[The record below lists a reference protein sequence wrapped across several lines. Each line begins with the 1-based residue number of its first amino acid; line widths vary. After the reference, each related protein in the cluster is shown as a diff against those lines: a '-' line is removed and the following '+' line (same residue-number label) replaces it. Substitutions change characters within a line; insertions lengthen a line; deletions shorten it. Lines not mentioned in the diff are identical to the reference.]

1 VVSASLADAWFA
13 HSGEGVVA
21 AAYDVHPYCHEQ
33 GEETQ
38 VQSPLQRVVRAE
50 MVEGCDLA
58 AVSDHDR
65 GQTSLPRSA
74 DV

>member
-1 VVSASLADAWFA
+1 VVWFA

-21 AAYDVHPYCHEQ
+21 AANDVHPYRHEQ
-33 GEETQ
+33 GEENQ
-38 VQSPLQRVVRAE
+38 VQSPLQRVVRAK
-50 MVEGCDLA
+50 MVEGCDVA
-58 AVSDHDR
+58 AQTGHDR